1 MNNPFGLRAL
11 ARGFQLEYPLVQLD
25 TVSGAGPA
33 VISHAHADHA
43 AEDKSRTVIATPA
56 TADLLRARQH
66 TGPIE
71 TLEYNTWREFDGF
84 AVKLL
89 SAGHV
94 LGSAQVLVERAD
106 GLRFLYTGDV
116 KTRIG
121 RTAEPARFEHA
132 DDLLIE
138 STFGSPEYCFPPE
151 EGVTA
156 SMVEFA
162 RFCFDEG
169 LTPIFLGYSLGKS
182 QEIMSLLAEAEIP
195 MLVHGA
201 TWKITEIYRQHGYSF
216 GDAVPYHASLRAERR
231 AWIIPPW
238 ASAQMTRRL
247 PGYRICY
254 ASGWALIESGTS
266 SRFITMTA
274 PLSDHADYNELLE
287 IVRTVSPERVW
298 TVPGD
303 YAGTLARSVAQ
314 QFHVQTVALECG
326 EAEHVEL
333 LY

>member
-1 MNNPFGLRAL
+1 VNNPFGLRAL
-11 ARGFQLEYPLVQLD
+11 ARGFQLEYPQLQLD
-25 TVSGAGPA
+25 TVSGSGPA
-33 VISHAHADHA
+33 IISHAHADHA
-43 AEDKSRTVIATPA
+43 AEEKSHTVIATPA
-56 TADLLRARQH
+56 TADLLRSRRH

-71 TLEYNTWREFDGF
+71 TLEYNRWREFAGF
-84 AVKLL
+84 AVKLIP
-89 SAGHV
+89 AGHV
-94 LGSAQVLVERAD
+94 LGSAQVLVERID
-106 GLRFLYTGDV
+106 GLRFLYTADV

-151 EGVTA
+151 EEVTGA
-156 SMVEFA
+156 MVEFA
-162 RFCFDEG
+162 RFCFSEG
-169 LTPIFLGYSLGKS
+169 LTPVFLGYSLGKS

-195 MLVHGA
+195 MLVHGS

-216 GDAVPYHASLRAERR
+216 GDAVPYEASRRGERR
-231 AWIIPPW
+231 AWVIPPW
-238 ASAQMTRRL
+238 ASAQMTRKL

-254 ASGWALIESGTS
+254 ASGWALIESGTG
-266 SRFITMTA
+266 SRFISMTA

-303 YAGTLARSVAQ
+303 YASTLAQSVAR
-314 QFHVQTVALECG
+314 QFHLQSVALEHA
-326 EAEHVEL
+326 EAEGVEL
-333 LY
+333 L